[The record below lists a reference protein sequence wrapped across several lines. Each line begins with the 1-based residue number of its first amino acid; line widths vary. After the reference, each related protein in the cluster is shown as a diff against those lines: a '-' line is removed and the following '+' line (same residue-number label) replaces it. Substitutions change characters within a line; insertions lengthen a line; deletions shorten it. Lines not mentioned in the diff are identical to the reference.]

1 MDASFQRSFA
11 RALFDPN
18 LAAPQGIAR
27 NDENDVT
34 RRFAVHRNNMV
45 VGLVNAISARFPAVE
60 KLVGQDFFAT
70 MARAFVQAQPPR
82 TPLLTTYGDEF
93 PDFIRAFV
101 SARELPYLADVARI
115 EAARMRA
122 YHAADAAPLGADAL
136 TGKGADVL
144 IALRVKLHPSLEIV
158 RSEHPIVTIWA
169 MNSGEQKLAPIGS
182 WNGED
187 ALVIR
192 PHLDVEVRRQPPGG
206 AAFLLALADGA
217 TLGAAADAAFA
228 ESEQFDLTV
237 NLAQLLGIGVVC
249 GVASDSRS
257 VDGSFAT
264 NDA

>member
-11 RALFDPN
+11 QALFDPN

-70 MARAFVQAQPPR
+70 MASAFVQAQPPR

-93 PDFIRAFV
+93 PDFLRAFA

-115 EAARMRA
+115 EAARTRA

-136 TGKGADVL
+136 SGKGADVL

-169 MNSGEQKLAPIGS
+169 MNSGEQKLAPIGN

-217 TLGAAADAAFA
+217 SLGAAANAAFA

-237 NLAQLLGIGVVC
+237 NLAQLLGSGVVC
-249 GVASDSRS
+249 GVASGSRF
-257 VDGSFAT
+257 VVGH
-264 NDA
+264 